1 MLMIRRLALAAAFA
15 MVALPATAQTPTAT
29 PAPWS
34 NEIDP
39 AAILNFD
46 PDGAAGIPLTV
57 DNVRAY
63 LSRPVLAPSRWLEE
77 NELTAARRV
86 VARQARA
93 DILSDPNLRTP
104 LWTEQAFELQDGA
117 VRPMTA
123 RERAVFAELDAI
135 AAIPMSQSARQT
147 LSRANESERTMLA
160 DAVVRLLQAGVR
172 LSVRQTD
179 GYRKVDSNWVW
190 LDFEGDQLVASRL
203 ATPEIENAL
212 LRYELAKAQLQNGPR
227 VRANAPAV
235 FSVAN

>member
-1 MLMIRRLALAAAFA
+1 MIRSLVFA
-15 MVALPATAQTPTAT
+15 VASMMALPATAQTPP

-57 DNVRAY
+57 ENVRAY
-63 LSRPVLAPSRWLEE
+63 LSGPIPLSRWLEE

-86 VARQARA
+86 VAKQARA
-93 DILSDPNLRTP
+93 DILSDPNLLTP
-104 LWTEQAFELQDGA
+104 LWTEQAFELQDGT

-135 AAIPMSQSARQT
+135 EAIPMSQSAQRV
-147 LSRANESERTMLA
+147 LSRANESERAMLA
-160 DAVVRLLQAGVR
+160 DAIVRLLQADVR
-172 LSVRQTD
+172 LSGRQTD
-179 GYRKVDSNWVW
+179 GYRKVDGDWV
-190 LDFEGDQLVASRL
+190 LLAYEGGQLVSSRPAL
-203 ATPEIENAL
+203 PEVENAL
-212 LRYELAKAQLQNGPR
+212 LRYELAKAQLQNGAR
-227 VRANAPAV
+227 VRANAPTV